1 MAARFN
7 EPRRSSD
14 SSRCFPRRRHLLAR
28 TYTLAS
34 AAAPAHWPRAAGRG
48 EAGRAEHALRR
59 RGRQVGV
66 RGGSRP
72 GADSEPAALSGCG
85 PARRGPGAPGS
96 GCGAGGERTVDGGD
110 NAKAPGRPGFLTS
123 REATWMAGGTR
134 DVRSPGAAA

>member
-7 EPRRSSD
+7 EPRRSSG

-48 EAGRAEHALRR
+48 EAGRAGPALRMR
-59 RGRQVGV
+59 SRQVGV

-72 GADSEPAALSGCG
+72 GVDPEPAPLGGYG
-85 PARRGPGAPGS
+85 PALCRP
-96 GCGAGGERTVDGGD
+96 EL
-110 NAKAPGRPGFLTS
+110 PGREGK
-123 REATWMAGGTR
+123 RGGR
-134 DVRSPGAAA
+134 R